1 MSKLVIK
8 GGSKLNGELD
18 VYSAKNAVLPLLA
31 ATVMADGTSKIKN
44 CPMITDV
51 FAMQE
56 ILTDLGCDVKIQG
69 KDISVDPQNIKR
81 YEISEERARKMRS
94 SIFLLGALL
103 SKYKKAVIA
112 YPGGCDIGL
121 RPINLHIDGLKRLG
135 VKIKEEDG
143 YLFCDGT
150 DMKGDEVTLDF
161 PSVGTTEN
169 LIMAA
174 TLIKGRTVIK
184 NAATEPE
191 IADLASFINK
201 MGGKIRGGGTG
212 KVIIDGVD
220 KLTPCEYLPIPDR
233 IVVGTYLIAGA
244 MCGGEITLNNVN
256 DGHISSIISKLKESA
271 CKIYINNAKITLKSN
286 GEPKAVKNVI
296 TSPYPGF
303 PTDLQ
308 AQMIA
313 LSCVSKGLS
322 IVEENMFETRF
333 RHVSELIKMGADI
346 TIRGKTAIING
357 VKSLSGTTLRCFDL
371 RGGAATVLAALKAE
385 GRSTVYDV
393 HHIDRGYESIER
405 ELNTLGADITRI

>member
-1 MSKLVIK
+1 MSKLVIN
-8 GGSKLNGELD
+8 GGKKLFGDMEI
-18 VYSAKNAVLPLLA
+18 YSAKNAVLPLLA
-31 ATVMADGTSKIKN
+31 ATVMADGISRIKN

-51 FAMQE
+51 FAMNG
-56 ILTDLGCDVKIQG
+56 ILSDLGAKVSFDG
-69 KDISVDPQNIKR
+69 KDIIVDSRDISNF
-81 YEISEERARKMRS
+81 EISDERARKMRS

-121 RPINLHIDGLKRLG
+121 RPINLHIDGLKKLG
-135 VKIKEEDG
+135 VKIREEGG
-143 YLFCDGT
+143 YLFCDGEK
-150 DMKGDEVTLDF
+150 MKGGEITLDF

-174 TLIKGRTVIK
+174 TLIKGKTVIK

-191 IADLASFINK
+191 IADLAEFINK
-201 MGGKIRGGGTG
+201 MGGKVFGGGE
-212 KVIIDGVD
+212 KKIVVEGVE
-220 KLTPCEYLPIPDR
+220 KLFPCEYEPIPDR
-233 IVVGTYLIAGA
+233 IVAGTYLIAGA

-256 DGHISSIISKLKESA
+256 DGHISSIISKLRESA

-286 GEPKAVKNVI
+286 GTPLAIKSI
-296 TSPYPGF
+296 MTSPYPGF

-308 AQMIA
+308 AQIIA
-313 LSCVSKGLS
+313 LSSVSDGLS

-357 VKSLSGTTLRCFDL
+357 VKCLHGTTLKCFDL

-385 GRSTVYDV
+385 GKSTVTDIY
-393 HHIDRGYESIER
+393 HIDRGYERIER
-405 ELNTLGADITRI
+405 ELKLFGADITRI